1 MKLFGIAS
9 VCLILQTETYDMTT
23 ANGDVTQHEDVQAVY
38 KASGK
43 YPALVGFDF
52 LFATGRTEDE
62 DWCKDY
68 TNKGIGLAKDLY
80 RRGGLPAFTW
90 HWHDPSRVTDDFYS
104 DKCTVK
110 IADALNVYWTWS
122 PSLGSSLP
130 FTRMRQ
136 PSSNS
141 II

>member
-110 IADALNVYWTWS
+110 IADALNASQWWLVLVGAQQGCG
-122 PSLGSSLP
+122 SLRQTLSSD
-130 FTRMRQ
+130 
-136 PSSNS
+136 
-141 II
+141 I